1 MSDLSIQPT
10 GVQQPKK
17 MSPVKKGAL
26 IAGGIASG
34 LQAFSVGMA
43 IKLGG
48 RDEFVKTISKYYGG
62 KGKYAAACA
71 VGIAVYAAIGA
82 GIGKIVE
89 ICKNK
94 KAQKTQAEG

>member
-1 MSDLSIQPT
+1 MSDLSIQPAN
-10 GVQQPKK
+10 VQQPKK

-34 LQAFSVGMA
+34 LQAFGVGMA
-43 IKLGG
+43 IKLDGK
-48 RDEFVKTISKYYGG
+48 DEFVKAISKHYGG

-71 VGIAVYAAIGA
+71 LGIGVYALAGA

-89 ICKNK
+89 NCKNK